1 MYHRDYLQQAI
12 ELNCATS
19 GEAIQHIYE
28 LLPEEER
35 VNLLAFL
42 VENLLEHLS
51 APSSAKLSYRY
62 ALKQDFEKFFDF
74 KSSWHIFTF
83 FFIFFKIMIFNKFI
97 NFIFNALFF
106 FACVCRPYFKILSDV
121 LLGVALPMIIH
132 HQSVVAKII
141 TKVCTYRPIPHLYV
155 Y

>member
-1 MYHRDYLQQAI
+1 MHHRDYLQQAI

-51 APSSAKLSYRY
+51 APSSAKLNYRY

-74 KSSWHIFTF
+74 KSCCFDIYSLFS
-83 FFIFFKIMIFNKFI
+83 
-97 NFIFNALFF
+97 LFF
-106 FACVCRPYFKILSDV
+106 F
-121 LLGVALPMIIH
+121 
-132 HQSVVAKII
+132 
-141 TKVCTYRPIPHLYV
+141 
-155 Y
+155 